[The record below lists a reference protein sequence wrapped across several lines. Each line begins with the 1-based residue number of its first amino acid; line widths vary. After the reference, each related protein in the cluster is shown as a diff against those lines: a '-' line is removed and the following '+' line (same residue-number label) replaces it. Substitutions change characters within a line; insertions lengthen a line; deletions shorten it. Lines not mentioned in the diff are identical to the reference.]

1 MCFTLYIVLNDNTK
15 KISKKQRAGI
25 LLASAIKWAEM
36 AADPE
41 NGRNSK
47 ILFSPAHGHCVQW
60 RRKGMVRESKV
71 LHKNPETS
79 YVEEGFSVI

>member
-1 MCFTLYIVLNDNTK
+1 MLYASPYSSLSS
-15 KISKKQRAGI
+15 SKCKG
-25 LLASAIKWAEM
+25 
-36 AADPE
+36 
-41 NGRNSK
+41 NSPVK
-47 ILFSPAHGHCVQW
+47 DETSCTIFPPKFIHKLTDFRRIDIQW